1 MTERAAKDLTDW
13 RCEGLPMTLAMPW
26 PVRNGHEGPDSPVRM
41 EHGALSVPE
50 SWPLPEVRL
59 ELDLGG
65 EGLLHVRYADGIE
78 ERFGLDPWH
87 RQFQLRRRHL
97 SLLLAEMVPRR
108 PYGVP
113 VHEPR
118 LRTARLV
125 WIEPL
130 LVRLRRRLTQAVD
143 AAAALGPEDDCA
155 LELVSAAERALG
167 CFRAPSA
174 TALYLARL
182 ASHPQLASLWKPP
195 EPGPPVQPLSDE
207 SRISLASAQTA
218 LEEDLRR
225 LRADF
230 PRRGHLALA
239 GHAHL
244 DLAWLWPLDEGVRKA
259 RRTFNTAL
267 ELIRQYPELSFAQS
281 SAELYQLVR
290 EEDAPLFRRI
300 ASTAAGGRWEPVG
313 GMWVEPDM
321 NMLSGES
328 IVRQLLYGQ
337 RYFESELG
345 GRHQVA
351 WLPDCFGFS
360 PALPQLLAG
369 AGIGSM
375 FTCKLNWSERN
386 RFPYDLFWWEGL
398 DGSRVLVHGFD
409 NSEGDAGPGLGD
421 YSGDP
426 APGTLL
432 RVWRNFRGRVVH
444 PESLFTIG
452 YGDGGGGPNT
462 EMLEQVREQRDLP
475 ALPTASFT
483 RIDRFF
489 DRLRRSAERRG
500 APTWAGELYLERH
513 RGTLTTQGRTKWLHR
528 RCERDLVAAE
538 VAGSLWRLTAGSVAP
553 APAEME
559 WAWRLLLRN
568 QFHDILPGTAI
579 HEVHARSEEELREA
593 LDIARS
599 TTQAA
604 LGRLA
609 MAAPPGERPA
619 LVVCNPDLS
628 ARPLR
633 LILPEPFAAAQRVED
648 GWALSDHEPVLGL
661 EVSVRL
667 GRGFQGPGVRAG
679 SHSLENTM
687 VRVELA
693 EDGMLASVFDKRLGR
708 EVLAGPANQ
717 LWAYSD
723 RPRQWDAW
731 DIEESYADQ
740 GEQLG
745 PPSSIAAVED
755 GPHRAALELER
766 RFRSSRITQMIR
778 LWANSPRIEFATRLD
793 WHERRVLLRAR
804 FPLAIRSPSAS
815 FETAFG
821 VIERPTDSNTSWERA
836 RFEVAG
842 HRFVDLSEPG
852 YGAALLN
859 DGRYGHQA
867 IGNVLS
873 LSLLRSPVFP
883 DPLADEGSHELT
895 YALLPHAGRWLDGG
909 VLMEAE
915 DLNRPL
921 LGRRWEAGGEA
932 RVRPLEVGGLPVG
945 LGALKVM
952 EDGGGLALRLYEP
965 EGSRG
970 RVQITPPPAWQLASG
985 LNLLEDTQG
994 EPDLDFRPFQV
1005 RTYRLQPR

>member
-1 MTERAAKDLTDW
+1 
-13 RCEGLPMTLAMPW
+13 
-26 PVRNGHEGPDSPVRM
+26 
-41 EHGALSVPE
+41 
-50 SWPLPEVRL
+50 
-59 ELDLGG
+59 
-65 EGLLHVRYADGIE
+65 
-78 ERFGLDPWH
+78 
-87 RQFQLRRRHL
+87 
-97 SLLLAEMVPRR
+97 MVPRR

-113 VHEPR
+113 VRDPR

-125 WIEPL
+125 WVEPL
-130 LVRLRRRLTQAVD
+130 LVRLQRRLTQAVD
-143 AAAALGPEDDCA
+143 TAAALGPEDDRA
-155 LELVSAAERALG
+155 LALLSAAERA
-167 CFRAPSA
+167 FRRLRLPSA
-174 TALYLARL
+174 TAPYLSRMAH
-182 ASHPQLASLWKPP
+182 HPQLNSLWKPP
-195 EPGPPVQPLSDE
+195 EPPGPVQPLSEE
-207 SRISLASAQTA
+207 SRVSVVSAHTA
-218 LEEDLRR
+218 LDEELRR
-225 LRADF
+225 LRAEF
-230 PRRGHLALA
+230 PRQGHLALA
-239 GHAHL
+239 AHAHL
-244 DLAWLWPLDEGVRKA
+244 DVAWLWPLQETVRKA

-267 ELIRQYPELSFAQS
+267 ELLRQYPEMTFVQS

-290 EEDAPLFRRI
+290 EEDAPLFAQI
-300 ASTAAGGRWEPVG
+300 ARTVADGSWEPVG

-328 IVRQLLYGQ
+328 IVRQLLHGQ

-369 AGIGSM
+369 AGIGSL

-409 NSEGDAGPGLGD
+409 NSGGDAGPGLGD

-432 RVWRNFRGRVVH
+432 RVWRKYRGRVVH

-462 EMLEQVREQRDLP
+462 EMLEQVREQGDLP
-475 ALPTASFT
+475 ALPAVSFT

-489 DRLRRSAERRG
+489 ERLHRSAEEPG

-538 VAGSLWRLTAGSVAP
+538 VAASLWRLTAGSVEP
-553 APAEME
+553 AAGEME
-559 WAWRLLLRN
+559 RAWRLLLRN
-568 QFHDILPGTAI
+568 QFHDILPGTSI
-579 HEVHARSEEELREA
+579 HEVHVRAEEELREA
-593 LDIARS
+593 ADIARGS
-599 TTQAA
+599 TEAA

-609 MAAPPGERPA
+609 AVAAPGDRPA
-619 LVVCNPDLS
+619 LVVVNPDLS
-628 ARPLR
+628 TRPLR
-633 LILPEPFAAAQRVED
+633 LVLPEPFAASQRVEE
-648 GWALSDHEPVLGL
+648 GWALSDAEPVPGL

-667 GRGFQGPGVRAG
+667 GGGAHGPGVTAG
-679 SHSLENTM
+679 SRSLENSA

-731 DIEESYADQ
+731 DIEESYAEQ

-745 PPSSIAAVED
+745 APSSIATVEE
-755 GPHRAALELER
+755 GPHRAALKLETR
-766 RFRSSRITQMIR
+766 YRSSRITQMIR

-804 FPLAIRSPSAS
+804 FPLAVRAPKAS

-821 VIERPTDSNTSWERA
+821 VIERSTNSNTSWEQA
-836 RFEVAG
+836 RYEVAG

-867 IGNVLS
+867 TGNVLS
-873 LSLLRSPVFP
+873 LSLLRSPVYP
-883 DPLADEGSHELT
+883 DPLADEGGHELT
-895 YALLPHAGRWLDGG
+895 YALLPHPGSWLEGG

-921 LGRRWEAGGEA
+921 LSRHWKAGGEA

-945 LGALKVM
+945 LGAFKVL

-965 EGSRG
+965 QGARG
-970 RVQITPPPAWQLASG
+970 RVLITPPPGWELASQ

-994 EPDLDFRPFQV
+994 EPDLEFRPFQV
-1005 RTYRLQPR
+1005 RTYRLEPR